1 MHRLGDSGVHTLG
14 DTSAFV
20 NPAGQLLLIAI
31 NSGLIAEWMASA
43 YYLNY
48 IYPLFIN
55 TLFLF
60 CAPLYSSSKQTFVR
74 FRNAFLGY
82 IGYIYLTFK

>member
-1 MHRLGDSGVHTLG
+1 MITLMLIPLRNCQNLEVDRVRVLCIHSGVTVHTLG

-43 YYLNY
+43 
-48 IYPLFIN
+48 
-55 TLFLF
+55 
-60 CAPLYSSSKQTFVR
+60 
-74 FRNAFLGY
+74 
-82 IGYIYLTFK
+82 